1 MLRILVVDDHPS
13 VVSALE
19 RLFAETEDM
28 QVVATANGGV
38 QAISQARAH
47 RPDVILMDLSMPD
60 LDGVEATRR
69 IIGED
74 AGAHVVM
81 LSSFSGRSDILRA
94 IDAGAIGYLLKD
106 AAPEELLRGIRAAAR
121 GESPIAAKAASVLVS
136 ARTEQSDAGPELST
150 REREV
155 LGLVVAGFGNKQIAQ
170 QLGIAEKTVKA
181 HLTNVFQRLHVT
193 NRAQAASWAQRHG
206 LASASLS
213 A

>member
-1 MLRILVVDDHPS
+1 MLRILVVDDHPF

-19 RLFAETEDM
+19 RLFAETDDM

-38 QAISQARAH
+38 QAITQAKEH

-69 IIGED
+69 IVD
-74 AGAHVVM
+74 ADTGAHVVM
-81 LSSFSGRSDILRA
+81 LSSFSGRADILRA

-106 AAPEELLRGIRAAAR
+106 ADPDELLRGIRAAAR

-136 ARTEQSDAGPELST
+136 ARTEHTEAGLELST

-155 LGLVVAGFGNKQIAQ
+155 LKLVVAGFGNKQIAQ

-206 LASASLS
+206 LSPATNGA
-213 A
+213 

>member
-1 MLRILVVDDHPS
+1 MLRILVVDDHPF

-19 RLFAETEDM
+19 RLLAETDDM

-38 QAISQARAH
+38 QAIAQAKEH
-47 RPDVILMDLSMPD
+47 QPDVILMDLSMPD

-69 IIGED
+69 IVDAD

-81 LSSFSGRSDILRA
+81 LSSFSGRADILRA

-106 AAPEELLRGIRAAAR
+106 ANPDELLRGIRAAAR

-136 ARTEQSDAGPELST
+136 ARTEHVDAGPELST

-155 LGLVVAGFGNKQIAQ
+155 LKLVVTGFANKQIAQ

-206 LASASLS
+206 LDSGSNVA
-213 A
+213 